1 MASRES
7 LIESHIDECES
18 DDTILMS
25 QVSESLIEHTPINIK
40 IIHNFYI
47 N

>member
-7 LIESHIDECES
+7 LIDSHADECES

-25 QVSESLIEHTPINIK
+25 QVIK
-40 IIHNFYI
+40 LRKYVLN
-47 N
+47 